1 MKEKNEYILF
11 FKIVLVQNSH
21 ARGKELNKCCPLLLC
36 ALHITLSGFEQLD
49 SPTSYRPPH
58 ILRRRKTIFTGNF
71 FLRFTS
77 YLYCLS
83 LSHSLLVNLSYLFL
97 QTIFYLIPLLFS
109 VHLYKCSL
117 ILRLCYFKLFVY
129 FEALFPNLSSCIVLR
144 IVYVNAF

>member
-1 MKEKNEYILF
+1 M
-11 FKIVLVQNSH
+11 QNSL
-21 ARGKELNKCCPLLLC
+21 RGKELNKFCPLLLC
-36 ALHITLSGFEQLD
+36 SLHTTLSGFEQLD

-58 ILRRRKTIFTGNF
+58 IPRRRKKFCTGIFF
-71 FLRFTS
+71 SSFYFLS
-77 YLYCLS
+77 ILSLS

-144 IVYVNAF
+144 IV